1 MKDSFIVYRSFHLA
15 LSSLSNKDR
24 LKLYDAIFEFGLNQ
38 NVIELERLPKAMFCL
53 IKPQLEANHRKFL
66 NGQKG
71 GRPINK
77 KPKDNLEETKEEP
90 KDNLGLSTRKPNGN
104 ANVNV
109 NKNENNNNKVNVG
122 LPLKEIGQEVNLDY
136 EFLKELHEAY
146 PKVDLHEELV
156 KMRVWLLANPSK
168 RKTAKGMPRFVSS
181 WISRIKDDSPKPT
194 DSYASIHQ
202 AVKDK
207 MNVRK

>member
-1 MKDSFIVYRSFHLA
+1 MKDSFIVYHSFHLA

-90 KDNLGLSTRKPNGN
+90 KDKS
-104 ANVNV
+104 
-109 NKNENNNNKVNVG
+109 
-122 LPLKEIGQEVNLDY
+122 
-136 EFLKELHEAY
+136 
-146 PKVDLHEELV
+146 
-156 KMRVWLLANPSK
+156 
-168 RKTAKGMPRFVSS
+168 
-181 WISRIKDDSPKPT
+181 
-194 DSYASIHQ
+194 
-202 AVKDK
+202 
-207 MNVRK
+207 